1 VNVGRAATAE
11 PRSWLHVGLGNRPAG
26 SPSRWPDQGHDD
38 PPGVILGARLP
49 SRPEPREKAAEFRE
63 QQDKLEQLAV
73 DYFVAADSLD
83 EIDAATE
90 KEIAA
95 VRARAEKQSADARAE
110 AEAVMQKMLALGITR
125 AEVAS
130 RLGVAV
136 RDVKKVPA
144 GDGGD
149 TSPTGAA
156 QPSEGDGESAEAPA
170 EQREGEPSFA

>member
-1 VNVGRAATAE
+1 MAEVRKSAKQTEARRRA
-11 PRSWLHVGLGNRPAG
+11 
-26 SPSRWPDQGHDD
+26 
-38 PPGVILGARLP
+38 
-49 SRPEPREKAAEFRE
+49 REKAAEFRQ

-90 KEIAA
+90 KEVAA

-130 RLGVAV
+130 RLGVAL
-136 RDVKKVPA
+136 RDVKKAPA
-144 GDGGD
+144 GNGGE

-156 QPSEGDGESAEAPA
+156 QPIAGEGESAGATA
-170 EQREGEPSFA
+170 EQREGEPSAA

>member
-1 VNVGRAATAE
+1 MAEVRKSAKQTEARRRA
-11 PRSWLHVGLGNRPAG
+11 
-26 SPSRWPDQGHDD
+26 
-38 PPGVILGARLP
+38 
-49 SRPEPREKAAEFRE
+49 REKAAEFRE
-63 QQDKLEQLAV
+63 RQDKLEQLAV

-110 AEAVMQKMLALGITR
+110 ADAVMQKMLALGITR

-130 RLGVAV
+130 RLGVAL
-136 RDVKKVPA
+136 RDVKKAPA
-144 GDGGD
+144 GNGGE
-149 TSPTGAA
+149 TSSIEAA
-156 QPSEGDGESAEAPA
+156 QPTEGEGKSAEVLA

>member
-1 VNVGRAATAE
+1 MAEVRKSAKQTEARRRA
-11 PRSWLHVGLGNRPAG
+11 
-26 SPSRWPDQGHDD
+26 
-38 PPGVILGARLP
+38 
-49 SRPEPREKAAEFRE
+49 REKAAEFRE

-90 KEIAA
+90 KEVAA
-95 VRARAEKQSADARAE
+95 VRARAEKRSADARAE
-110 AEAVMQKMLALGITR
+110 AESVMQKMLALGITR

-136 RDVKKVPA
+136 RDVKKAPA
-144 GDGGD
+144 ENGGD

-156 QPSEGDGESAEAPA
+156 QPTEGEGESAEAA
-170 EQREGEPSFA
+170 A

>member
-1 VNVGRAATAE
+1 MAEVRKSAKQTEARRRA
-11 PRSWLHVGLGNRPAG
+11 
-26 SPSRWPDQGHDD
+26 
-38 PPGVILGARLP
+38 
-49 SRPEPREKAAEFRE
+49 REKAAEFRE

-95 VRARAEKQSADARAE
+95 VRARAEKRSTDARAE
-110 AEAVMQKMLALGITR
+110 AESVMQKMLSLGITR

-136 RDVKKVPA
+136 RDVKKAPA
-144 GDGGD
+144 ESGGD
-149 TSPTGAA
+149 IFPTKATQSTQG
-156 QPSEGDGESAEAPA
+156 EGESAEADA
-170 EQREGEPSFA
+170 

>member
-1 VNVGRAATAE
+1 MAEVRKSAKQTEARRRA
-11 PRSWLHVGLGNRPAG
+11 
-26 SPSRWPDQGHDD
+26 
-38 PPGVILGARLP
+38 
-49 SRPEPREKAAEFRE
+49 REKAAEFRE

-90 KEIAA
+90 KEIVA

-110 AEAVMQKMLALGITR
+110 AESVMQKMLALGITR

-136 RDVKKVPA
+136 RDVKKAPA
-144 GDGGD
+144 GDGGE

-156 QPSEGDGESAEAPA
+156 QPSEGEGESAEAPA
-170 EQREGEPSFA
+170 EQREDEPSFA

>member
-1 VNVGRAATAE
+1 MAEVRKSAKQTEARRRA
-11 PRSWLHVGLGNRPAG
+11 
-26 SPSRWPDQGHDD
+26 
-38 PPGVILGARLP
+38 
-49 SRPEPREKAAEFRE
+49 REKAAEFRE

-110 AEAVMQKMLALGITR
+110 AESVMQKMLALGITR

-136 RDVKKVPA
+136 RDVKKAPA
-144 GDGGD
+144 GDGGE

-156 QPSEGDGESAEAPA
+156 QRSEGEGESAEAPA
-170 EQREGEPSFA
+170 EQREGEPSIT

>member
-1 VNVGRAATAE
+1 MAEVRKSAKQTEARRRA
-11 PRSWLHVGLGNRPAG
+11 
-26 SPSRWPDQGHDD
+26 
-38 PPGVILGARLP
+38 
-49 SRPEPREKAAEFRE
+49 REKAAEFRQ

-90 KEIAA
+90 KEVAA

-110 AEAVMQKMLALGITR
+110 AESVMQKMLAHGITR

-136 RDVKKVPA
+136 RDVRKAPS
-144 GDGGD
+144 GDGGE
-149 TSPTGAA
+149 TSRTRAA
-156 QPSEGDGESAEAPA
+156 QPTEDEGKPSHAGA
-170 EQREGEPSFA
+170 EQRESEPSLAS

>member
-1 VNVGRAATAE
+1 MAEVRKSAKQTEARRRA
-11 PRSWLHVGLGNRPAG
+11 
-26 SPSRWPDQGHDD
+26 
-38 PPGVILGARLP
+38 
-49 SRPEPREKAAEFRE
+49 REKSAEFRE

-83 EIDAATE
+83 QIDAATE
-90 KEIAA
+90 REIAA
-95 VRARAEKQSADARAE
+95 VHARAEKQSADARAA

-136 RDVKKVPA
+136 RDVKKAPV
-144 GDGGD
+144 GDGGEA
-149 TSPTGAA
+149 SPAGAA
-156 QPSEGDGESAEAPA
+156 KPTAGEGEHADVAA

>member
-1 VNVGRAATAE
+1 MAEVRKSAKQTEARRRA
-11 PRSWLHVGLGNRPAG
+11 
-26 SPSRWPDQGHDD
+26 
-38 PPGVILGARLP
+38 
-49 SRPEPREKAAEFRE
+49 REKAAEFRE

-95 VRARAEKQSADARAE
+95 VRARAAKQSADARAK
-110 AEAVMQKMLALGITR
+110 AESVMQKMLALGITR

-136 RDVKKVPA
+136 RDVKKAPV
-144 GDGGD
+144 GNGGD
-149 TSPTGAA
+149 TTPTKAA
-156 QPSEGDGESAEAPA
+156 QPTEGERESAEAA
-170 EQREGEPSFA
+170 A